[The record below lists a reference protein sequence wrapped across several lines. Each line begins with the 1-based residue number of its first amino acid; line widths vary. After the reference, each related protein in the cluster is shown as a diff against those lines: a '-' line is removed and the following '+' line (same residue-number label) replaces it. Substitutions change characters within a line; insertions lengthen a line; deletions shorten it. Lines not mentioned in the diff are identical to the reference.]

1 MALPLSYNARNLQV
15 RWKVTLLA
23 ISGIALV
30 VAVFIILVAM
40 SAGFRLALRATG
52 SPENAIL
59 VQRGADAELTSGFS
73 REHANRVLVDNR
85 VARDATG
92 APARLARDW

>member
-40 SAGFRLALRATG
+40 SDGFRLALRATG
-52 SPENAIL
+52 SPENFVSPTASIG
-59 VQRGADAELTSGFS
+59 RSA
-73 REHANRVLVDNR
+73 
-85 VARDATG
+85 
-92 APARLARDW
+92 